1 MDKKDN
7 AKKTNN
13 INNPSLDETVEM
25 LDFDLDNKVSEEIDE
40 ILDFTM
46 EFEDVSDN
54 NKMDD
59 LLNNVKSS
67 NQVEISVDK
76 EKLDEYKPSIKNFNI
91 KSAKTHKIVKKV
103 MIYTVIV
110 MLLGFEFFIT
120 KAGNILNSI
129 RVYASDNIPIRI
141 VQNERYGYIDYTGN
155 RLVNPKYLYAENYHD
170 SYAIVKNSSN
180 LPLIIDKGGKE
191 AVDTGTYFSLY
202 RAENDII
209 ASKKTKNGLKYGI
222 IDVNLKEKTPF
233 IYDSISYK
241 NKVYSYVK
249 DNTVGLINLDGK
261 DIYNYKLTDKDEK
274 VIDVDVCNVTDN
286 NVQRYAVVK
295 VNSSSQIVNID
306 NGKRISSYTLNK
318 ILPDENNVFH
328 EVYKNNSKT
337 YFYVQDD
344 KVLLESESYNNIFIP
359 SINAGVIKAIS
370 GVDDYEY
377 ISTNNMEQ
385 LKKGLKDADVFYGDN
400 IFIYKEHDYKKN
412 NNMYNLVKNGKVYK
426 NVSGEY
432 EIYKPFKNNFAVI
445 KYSDDTYGYLTSNGE
460 LLTEDHFLEASEFD
474 SYGDAIVKTKDGY
487 GVINKNGKLII
498 KAEYDN
504 IKMASGNVKIK
515 SASDRNNIFYA
526 VKVSD
531 KYYLYNKKGKK
542 VMKDTFYDVEFN
554 NEYPIVKVSNELED
568 KLITSKKLESIKL
581 TSYNTKYKSF
591 ENYIIVKNEY
601 YNYSGKMIYT
611 DNSKKGDDVNE

>member
-7 AKKTNN
+7 DKKTNN

-40 ILDFTM
+40 ILDFTT

-103 MIYTVIV
+103 MIYTVIL

-344 KVLLESESYNNIFIP
+344 KVLLESESYNNIFI
-359 SINAGVIKAIS
+359 
-370 GVDDYEY
+370 
-377 ISTNNMEQ
+377 
-385 LKKGLKDADVFYGDN
+385 
-400 IFIYKEHDYKKN
+400 YKEHDYKKN

-460 LLTEDHFLEASEFD
+460 LLTEEHFLEASEFD
-474 SYGDAIVKTKDGY
+474 SYGDAIVKTKEGY

>member
-40 ILDFTM
+40 ILDFTT

-103 MIYTVIV
+103 MIYTVIL

-344 KVLLESESYNNIFIP
+344 KVLLESESYNNIFI
-359 SINAGVIKAIS
+359 
-370 GVDDYEY
+370 
-377 ISTNNMEQ
+377 
-385 LKKGLKDADVFYGDN
+385 
-400 IFIYKEHDYKKN
+400 YKEHDYKKN

-460 LLTEDHFLEASEFD
+460 LLTEEHFLEASEFD
-474 SYGDAIVKTKDGY
+474 SYGDAIVKTKEGY